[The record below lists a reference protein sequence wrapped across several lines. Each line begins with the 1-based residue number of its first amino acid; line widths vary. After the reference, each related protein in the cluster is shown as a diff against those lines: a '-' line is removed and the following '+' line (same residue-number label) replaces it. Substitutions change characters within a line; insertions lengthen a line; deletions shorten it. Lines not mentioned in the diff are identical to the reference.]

1 MPIDLFEAIYSQR
14 AIRRFRSEPVP
25 EELIYKILDAAIRA
39 PSAANRQPWRFLVVT
54 DRTLKEQVA
63 SLYKRSWDEVYGGPS
78 SGTTLSVGIRS
89 SATHLAEYMADVPVL
104 IIACIGHDGSSSN
117 LARGSSIYPA
127 IQNLM
132 LAARGLDLGTVIT
145 TLHKR
150 YEAEVK
156 GIFGIPEDVETAALI
171 PVGYL
176 AEDEHFGGSRRVSVK
191 DVTYHNK
198 WGIA

>member
-1 MPIDLFEAIYSQR
+1 MAIDLFEAIYTQR
-14 AIRRFRSEPVP
+14 AIRRFRSDPIP
-25 EELIYKILDAAIRA
+25 EELIHQILDAAIRA

-54 DRTLKEQVA
+54 DQSLKERVA
-63 SLYKRSWDEVYGGPS
+63 RLYKRSWDEVYGES
-78 SGTTLSVGIRS
+78 SAGTDLSSGIRS
-89 SATHLAEYMADVPVL
+89 SANHLAEYMSDVPVL
-104 IIACIGHDGSSSN
+104 ILACIGHDGSSSS

-156 GIFGIPEDVETAALI
+156 EIFGIPDNVETAALI

-176 AEDEHFGGSRRVSVK
+176 PDDEHFGGSRRVPVR
-191 DVTYHNK
+191 DVTYNNL